1 MLELWLR
8 PTFGE
13 APHFLAAIRRSGKNP
28 GLIGSP
34 APKRPPAEEPPLDPT
49 AVPRAFAHA
58 RARRRARIEHR
69 QELRRAR
76 VRFLVL
82 LGVLLFVTTVL
93 VLSIWEKIQTAF
105 GI

>member
-1 MLELWLR
+1 MPELWLR
-8 PTFGE
+8 SAVE
-13 APHFLAAIRRSGKNP
+13 AAPHLLAAIRPSGKNP

-34 APKRPPAEEPPLDPT
+34 APKRPHAEEPPTDPT
-49 AVPRAFAHA
+49 AVPRAVAHA
-58 RARRRARIEHR
+58 RARRRARVEHR

-82 LGVLLFVTTVL
+82 LGVLLFVTIVL
-93 VLSIWEKIQTAF
+93 ALSIWEKIQTAF